1 MHFSVLIIGEN
12 PELQLDPY
20 WELDLSED
28 EIARDYRAEFLVVI
42 PAARLKERAVKIIDI
57 FRLQDR
63 AEKIATGSEGKESA
77 TLKRLR
83 AALKAGRLEEI
94 LAEVHGG
101 YLGPQGDWGYYAN
114 PHAKWDWFLLG
125 GRWQGS
131 LRLLPGKSGT
141 VGERSWTNMSKPD
154 DPGLCDQALCG
165 DIDWPATR
173 SVFTPFAVIKDGEW
187 YEQGDS
193 GWFDSPTASTE
204 SDEAW
209 SAGVDALLKGVPP
222 ETLISVFDCHI

>member
-42 PAARLKERAVKIIDI
+42 PAARLKERAAKIIDI
-57 FRLQDR
+57 LSLQDR
-63 AEKIATGSEGKESA
+63 AEKIAAGSEGEESA
-77 TLKRLR
+77 MLKRLR

-94 LAEVHGG
+94 LAEAHGG
-101 YLGPQGDWGYYAN
+101 YLGPKGDWGYYAN
-114 PHAKWDWFLLG
+114 PDAKWDWFLLG

-141 VGERSWTNMSKPD
+141 VGERSWTDPGRPD
-154 DPGLCDQALCG
+154 DPSRCDQARFG
-165 DIDWPATR
+165 DIDWPLTR
-173 SVFTPFAVIKDGEW
+173 SVFTPFAVLKNGEW
-187 YEQGDS
+187 QDIG
-193 GWFDSPTASTE
+193 
-204 SDEAW
+204 
-209 SAGVDALLKGVPP
+209 SAGIWGNEPAPEAEAAWEKAVDDLLTGLPP
-222 ETLISVFDCHI
+222 ETQISVYDCHI